1 MKQLILTFLIAL
13 AFVSQGTAQDD
24 GKIKGDRNV
33 TIKQTD
39 VEPFNRIIVGEEFT
53 VEIVYNSKASVEVEA
68 DDNLHDYIKFNVNDG
83 VLTFQTT
90 LKITSSKKMAIK
102 VNYTEGLQHIET
114 LDNAEIRSLTT
125 LELKNATLKTTGSSK
140 AYLNIR
146 TDTFDFTNNEK
157 AKVKLNVSAES
168 IVAILGENSKTD
180 ATFNTKALKVDMYQR
195 ANANVDGVAENSI
208 IRIDNSS
215 TFNGKTFTT
224 KTCELITDLSSSAS
238 LGVTDTIAIE
248 ASGSSEIYLYNT
260 PKIALNKFMGT
271 AKLQKKEN

>member
-1 MKQLILTFLIAL
+1 MKQLIFTFLITL
-13 AFVSQGTAQDD
+13 AFISQGNAQDD

-39 VEPFNRIIVGEEFT
+39 IEPFNRIIVGEDFT

-68 DDNLHDYIKFNVNDG
+68 DDNLHEYIKFRVDDG

-102 VNYTEGLQHIET
+102 VNYTDGLQHIET

-157 AKVKLNVSAES
+157 ARVKLNVSAES
-168 IVAILGENSKTD
+168 ITAILGENSKTD
-180 ATFNTKALKVDMYQR
+180 ATFNTKAFKVDMYQR

-208 IRIDNSS
+208 VRIDNSS
-215 TFNGKTFTT
+215 SFDGKTFTT

-238 LGVTDTIAIE
+238 LGVTDSISIE

-260 PKIALNKFMGT
+260 PKITLNKFIGT
-271 AKLQKKEN
+271 AKLQKKE

>member
-1 MKQLILTFLIAL
+1 MKQLIFTFLIAL
-13 AFVSQGTAQDD
+13 AFISLTNAQDD

-39 VEPFNRIIVGEEFT
+39 IEPFNKIIVGEDFT

-68 DDNLHDYIKFNVNDG
+68 DDNLHEYIKFNVNDG
-83 VLTFQTT
+83 VLTFKTT

-102 VNYTEGLQHIET
+102 VNYTDGLKHIET

-125 LELKNATLKTTGSSK
+125 LELKNATLKTMGSSK

-146 TDTFDFTNNEK
+146 TDTFDFTNDEK
-157 AKVKLNVSAES
+157 ARVKLNISAES
-168 IVAILGENSKTD
+168 ITAILGENSKTD

-195 ANANVDGVAENSI
+195 ANANIDGIADNSI
-208 IRIDNSS
+208 IRIDNSTS
-215 TFNGKTFTT
+215 FNGKTFTT

-238 LGVTDTIAIE
+238 LGVTDSITIE

-260 PKIALNKFMGT
+260 PKITLSKFIGT
-271 AKLQKKEN
+271 AKLQKKE

>member
-1 MKQLILTFLIAL
+1 MYSFTFLITL
-13 AFVSQGTAQDD
+13 AFISQGNAQDD

-39 VEPFNRIIVGEEFT
+39 IEPFNRIIVGEDFT

-68 DDNLHDYIKFNVNDG
+68 DDNLHEYIKFRVDDG

-102 VNYTEGLQHIET
+102 VNYTDGLEHIET
-114 LDNAEIRSLTT
+114 LDNGEIRSLTT

-146 TDTFDFTNNEK
+146 TDRFDFTNNEK
-157 AKVKLNVSAES
+157 ARVKLNVSAEN
-168 IVAILGENSKTD
+168 ITAVLGENSKTD

-208 IRIDNSS
+208 VRIDNSS
-215 TFNGKTFTT
+215 TFNGKAFTT
-224 KTCELITDLSSSAS
+224 KTCELFTDLSSSAS
-238 LGVTDTIAIE
+238 LGVTDSISIE

-260 PKIALNKFMGT
+260 PKIALNKFIGT